1 MDSVQKNIYNT
12 ENYNDKLSK
21 DSVNQVIETYI
32 YLVENYI
39 DYIYN
44 NLSTKNSEY
53 FSFII
58 IRGLDTINHIFNFLL
73 IYTKNIE
80 LIIYHIQKAYLYYV
94 EFVGQIGEET
104 TNYIQLNSK
113 DATLFVYKKTI
124 FEINNDFRKKLIL
137 SDYEK
142 GLYIR
147 IKKYTDVYNTHITIM
162 LKKTNDIINYETV
175 KSSVKDM
182 KNISKK
188 LINNYFIYEFDTEI
202 IDVFIKF
209 IVNKYTTI
217 NKYIELYKYFVL
229 KLIKKPINKSLL
241 IKKLSNI
248 KNDDYFTK
256 KTSLKYINWLY
267 SNSK

>member
-1 MDSVQKNIYNT
+1 MDSAQKNIYNT

-147 IKKYTDVYNTHITIM
+147 IKNYTDVYNTHITIM
-162 LKKTNDIINYETV
+162 LKKTNDIINYEIM
-175 KSSVKDM
+175 KS
-182 KNISKK
+182 
-188 LINNYFIYEFDTEI
+188 
-202 IDVFIKF
+202 
-209 IVNKYTTI
+209 
-217 NKYIELYKYFVL
+217 
-229 KLIKKPINKSLL
+229 
-241 IKKLSNI
+241 
-248 KNDDYFTK
+248 
-256 KTSLKYINWLY
+256 
-267 SNSK
+267 